1 MNLTEDEAE
10 FLKSMEECRV
20 ATSHDNIPHVK
31 PVSYIFDNILFLIA
45 TDYETR
51 MYKNILSNSHTALT
65 IDIYKHGNHKAVLV
79 QGKAAI
85 IENGNDFTIIYKK
98 FHEKFE
104 WVRDEPWDENEAPF
118 IRITPTHKTSW
129 GLDDV

>member
-1 MNLTEDEAE
+1 MIFTKNEAE

-31 PVSYIFDNILFLIA
+31 PVSYIFDNGLFLIA

-51 MYKNILSNSHTALT
+51 MYKNIRSNPYTALT

-79 QGKAAI
+79 QGKATI
-85 IENGNDFTIIYKK
+85 IENGNDFEIIYKR

-104 WVRDEPWDENEAPF
+104 WVRDEPWEENEAPF
-118 IRITPTHKTSW
+118 IRITPTNKTSW
-129 GLDDV
+129 GLDAL

>member
-1 MNLTEDEAE
+1 MNFTNNESE

-20 ATSHDNIPHVK
+20 ATSHDNISHVK
-31 PVSYIFDNILFLIA
+31 PVSYIFDNDLFLIA

-51 MYKNILSNSHTALT
+51 MYKNIHNNPHTALT

-79 QGKAAI
+79 QGNASI
-85 IENGNDFTIIYKK
+85 IENGDDFGIIYKK

-104 WVRDEPWDENEAPF
+104 WVRDKPWDENEAPF

-129 GLDDV
+129 GLDTL